1 MRGRDDGRR
10 GSGWRPLRVARD
22 LQRRLAE
29 ALTEGVGGEP
39 ARSLVLTRVRVSAD
53 LGHARVYYV
62 LDALGEAGA
71 SALDPEEARRLARL
85 LRRRLAGGWPL
96 RRLPELVLVADEEWR
111 DEERLLALLHAAGPA
126 EDGGD

>member
-1 MRGRDDGRR
+1 MRGAGDGRR

-29 ALTEGVGGEP
+29 ALAEGVGEP
-39 ARSLVLTRVRVSAD
+39 TRSLVLTRVRVSAD

-62 LDALGEAGA
+62 LDALGAGDA
-71 SALDPEEARRLARL
+71 PALDPEEARRLARL